1 MIICVINK
9 QNNDKSL
16 KFIVAWISWKKQ
28 FFKDTL
34 INPSM
39 VQSFQ
44 FKKLWNTSIIS
55 KLFHWKL
62 QEFIWSLDY
71 FLYFW
76 TIFLIYCLLFIKFLS
91 HMNSVA
97 KNFATNKIIMF
108 TFSDNHKI
116 CMAAPSSK
124 SSQYY
129 WLGWFVG
136 YKGKISPSR
145 SVRHYLS

>member
-1 MIICVINK
+1 MWHEFLEK
-9 QNNDKSL
+9 NNSL
-16 KFIVAWISWKKQ
+16 KIHLSTHLWCRVSS
-28 FFKDTL
+28 L
-34 INPSM
+34 L
-39 VQSFQ
+39 
-44 FKKLWNTSIIS
+44 KKLWNTSIIS